1 MVARRPLTT
10 SVLAT
15 GAGLLL
21 AVAPVLPATAAS
33 AAPVPAAPAA
43 APATGPAAY
52 ADGHYVVTLAQDPIA
67 RYDGSLPGIP
77 RLKSATGDV
86 DLGRSTTRRYR
97 DLLVQAQTE
106 AAEVV
111 GATVEQRYT
120 VALNGFSAELT
131 AAQAAKLAT
140 TAGVVSVTRD
150 TTRHLATTD
159 TATTTT
165 TAATGTPAAG
175 TGTATTLAAPAAPA
189 PAGTT
194 AAYLGLT
201 GPRGVWQRLGGPAAA
216 GKGVVVADLDTG
228 LWPQHPSVA
237 AASPLT
243 ASAPAG
249 DPLRARREGS
259 TIRMLKAD
267 GGTYTGVCET
277 GEQWTAADCSTKVVG
292 ARTFS
297 TGYTSVYALGEEE
310 FASARD
316 SDGHGTHTATTV
328 AGRTGVPATIGGQS
342 YGTVSGIAPAASL
355 AVYKVCWTDDQGVN
369 GCQTS
374 DLVAAI
380 DQAVAD
386 NVDVINYSIGTDPSA
401 DPADPVEA
409 AFLVAASAGIVVA
422 ASAGNSGPAVSTVD
436 HQSPWVTTV
445 AAGTSVLR
453 EGTVVLDDGTKLV
466 GARLA
471 QEPLPPAPVVLGSAA
486 RIRQAPADDADK
498 CLDGSLDPARVRGR
512 IVVCERALTARVAK
526 SAEVAR
532 AGGVGMIIYN
542 PVPNSLEPDAHAVP
556 TVHLDTAQGE
566 ALLAHVRS
574 TRNPTASFQPGN
586 TSGTATVTPQV
597 SAFSS
602 RGPAIV
608 QDGDVLKPDLTAPGS
623 GIVAGYSPV
632 ARRAGGDPVGDLFA
646 PESGTSMSAPH
657 VAGLA
662 ALYVA
667 AHPEFTPAMV
677 RSALMTTS
685 RDLLT
690 ADGRPDR
697 DAFGGGAGFVDPV
710 RMLDPGLV
718 YDATPVQWLSYLEGA
733 GVATGTGVP
742 AIDPSDL
749 NQPSIA
755 VADLVATRTVTRTVT
770 ATTAGFYLARADV
783 PGFDVQVQPSVLNLR
798 AGQSAQFR
806 VTFTRTTAEPGTW
819 AQGALTWTGGANQ
832 TVRSPVA
839 LKPLATGPVP
849 AELAAPNDGAGS
861 VRGTV
866 LAGTDGTLDL
876 RPSGLVAGRVN
887 AGRVGVQR
895 VVEFPVTIP
904 EGTAFTRFDLTGDA
918 GTDLDLYLYTEFG
931 ELVGASTST
940 TATER
945 IDGYV
950 QPGRHVLQVVGFTGA
965 PGTTSIGYRLTR
977 FVVPEGARGGRFTVQ
992 PDPLPLTQGRPAT
1005 YTASWSGLK
1014 PGTRY
1019 LGTVGYGEGEER
1031 TVVSVG

>member
-10 SVLAT
+10 SALAM

-21 AVAPVLPATAAS
+21 AVVPVLPATAAPVPV
-33 AAPVPAAPAA
+33 AAPTA
-43 APATGPAAY
+43 GPGTY
-52 ADGHYVVTLAQDPIA
+52 ADGRYVVTLAQDPVA

-77 RLKSATGDV
+77 RLKSAGGDV
-86 DLGRSTTRRYR
+86 DLTRPATRRYR
-97 DLLVQAQTE
+97 DLLEQAQTK

-120 VALNGFSAELT
+120 VALNGFSTELT
-131 AAQAAKLAT
+131 AAQAAKLAS
-140 TAGVVSVTRD
+140 TAGVVSVTPD
-150 TTRHLATTD
+150 TTRHLATADTTTATGTATTATTD
-159 TATTTT
+159 TATTAT
-165 TAATGTPAAG
+165 TA
-175 TGTATTLAAPAAPA
+175 GTATTLAAPARAR
-189 PAGTT
+189 TT
-194 AAYLGLT
+194 AAYLGLP
-201 GPRGVWQRLGGPAAA
+201 GAGGVWERLGGPGAA

-228 LWPQHPSVA
+228 LWSQHPSVA
-237 AASPLT
+237 GSKLPAA
-243 ASAPAG
+243 APAD
-249 DPLRARREGS
+249 DPLRAHRDGS

-292 ARTFS
+292 ARTFN
-297 TGYTSVYALGEEE
+297 TGYTAVYTLGDDE

-328 AGRTGVPATIGGQS
+328 AGRTGVPATIGGRS
-342 YGTVSGIAPAASL
+342 YGDVTGIAPAASL

-409 AFLVAASAGIVVA
+409 AFLVAASAGIFVA

-471 QEPLPPAPVVLGSAA
+471 QEPLPSAPVVLGSAV

-498 CLDGSLDPARVRGR
+498 CLDGSLDPARAKGR

-526 SAEVAR
+526 SVEVAR

-566 ALLAHVRS
+566 AVLAHLRS

-586 TSGTATVTPQV
+586 TSGTPTVTPQV

-632 ARRAGGDPVGDLFA
+632 ARRGGGDPTGDLFA

-662 ALYVA
+662 ALYGA

-677 RSALMTTS
+677 KSALMTTS
-685 RDLLT
+685 RGLLA

-697 DAFGGGAGFVDPV
+697 DTFGGGAGFVDPT

-718 YDATPVQWLSYLEGA
+718 YDATPAQWLSYLEGA

-742 AIDPSDL
+742 AVDPSDL
-749 NQPSIA
+749 NQASIA

-806 VTFTRTTAEPGTW
+806 VTFTRTTAAPGTW
-819 AQGALTWTGGANQ
+819 APGSLTWTGGADQ

-849 AELAAPNDGAGS
+849 AELTAPNTGTGS

-866 LAGTDGTLDL
+866 VAGTDGALDL
-876 RPSGLVAGRVN
+876 HPSGLVAGRTN

-904 EGTAFTRFDLTGDA
+904 EGTTFTRFDLTGDA
-918 GTDLDLYLYTEFG
+918 GTDLDLYLYTEYG

-950 QPGRHVLQVVGFTGA
+950 EPGRHVLQVVGFTGA
-965 PGTTSIGYRLTR
+965 PGATSIGYRLTR
-977 FVVPEGARGGRFTVQ
+977 FVVPDGARGGRFSVQ

-1005 YTASWSGLK
+1005 FTASWSGLK

-1019 LGTVGYGEGEER
+1019 LGTIGYGEGEER
-1031 TVVSVG
+1031 TIVAVG